1 MYILKKKGLIIVGV
15 CLLCVVIALVLL
27 FLLFNK
33 TNKVVLIKSTNEIE
47 LVKTEYIEDTYI
59 LNIDADKAEYLKNN
73 IVEAVNVIPTSDYTI
88 KTNNQV
94 LFALKEMYDNNDYS
108 DLIVRR
114 GYLSDSDSVSAGHF
128 PAGHRR
134 TWDLPLSPT
143 GRRAW
148 G

>member
-59 LNIDADKAEYLKNN
+59 LNIDADKAEYLNELKEQIKNN
-73 IVEAVNVIPTSDYTI
+73 
-88 KTNNQV
+88 
-94 LFALKEMYDNNDYS
+94 
-108 DLIVRR
+108 
-114 GYLSDSDSVSAGHF
+114 
-128 PAGHRR
+128 
-134 TWDLPLSPT
+134 
-143 GRRAW
+143 
-148 G
+148 

>member
-1 MYILKKKGLIIVGV
+1 MEMYILKKKSLIIVGV

-27 FLLFNK
+27 FLLNNK

-94 LFALKEMYDNNDYS
+94 LFALKEMLS
-108 DLIVRR
+108 LI
-114 GYLSDSDSVSAGHF
+114 HI
-128 PAGHRR
+128 
-134 TWDLPLSPT
+134 
-143 GRRAW
+143 
-148 G
+148 